1 MKRSKKNSANRTV
14 LATAQFCL
22 IMALAACAAAIQVHA
37 PSSDQV
43 GQSAPQVTTST
54 PANPPGFRLE
64 KFVLC
69 YEEHRPSVMGKPS
82 LIKRHDMHIS
92 MLVPQDDCLTLDA
105 NGWLRVV
112 PGQCTRMPAQSACEE
127 KP

>member
-1 MKRSKKNSANRTV
+1 MKRCKKTLASRTV
-14 LATAQFCL
+14 LAAAQFCL
-22 IMALAACAAAIQVHA
+22 TMALAACAADQVSA
-37 PSSDQV
+37 PSSDQ
-43 GQSAPQVTTST
+43 APGST
-54 PANPPGFRLE
+54 PAIPPGYRVE
-64 KFVLC
+64 KFVRC
-69 YEEHRPSVMGKPS
+69 YEEHHPSVMGQPS

-92 MLVPQDDCLTLDA
+92 MLVPQDDCLALDA